1 MKEDWIVIM
10 ESTERAEIFS
20 FKSLLNLK
28 KIESY
33 ILMPSKL
40 QKSYRLY
47 IPVDKV
53 QLAPAMSS

>member
-1 MKEDWIVIM
+1 M